1 MSGRQKSSS
10 TAYGEQYEKARG
22 AAWCLCQTAPQSI
35 PPYRLPRR
43 HTLTL
48 SGVHIACPHM
58 PACITRGSKHFIL
71 TKVVEMR
78 GKETWAEG
86 KNGMEEEREA
96 AVENGQRRQKGWEKR
111 TETRDEGNWK
121 DGRKGLEWMPKQLS
135 GNKPAR

>member
-1 MSGRQKSSS
+1 MLVPDCPSVYS
-10 TAYGEQYEKARG
+10 
-22 AAWCLCQTAPQSI
+22 
-35 PPYRLPRR
+35 PYRLPRR
-43 HTLTL
+43 HTLML
-48 SGVHIACPHM
+48 SGVHIACPHT

-78 GKETWAEG
+78 GKEIWAEG

>member
-22 AAWCLCQTAPQSI
+22 AVWCLCQTAPQSI
-35 PPYRLPRR
+35 PPYRLPHR

-48 SGVHIACPHM
+48 SGVHIACPHT